1 MMAAACKWVG
11 GQTVSVRARVSV
23 RGRVSIRVRVSVSV
37 RARVSVSVSVRVSA
51 ACWLEEQMCSDMRV
65 ISPNIHYIETQTDP
79 P

>member
-37 RARVSVSVSVRVSA
+37 RARVSA
-51 ACWLEEQMCSDMRV
+51 ACCLEEQMCSDMRA
-65 ISPNIHYIETQTDP
+65 ISPNIHYLEIQTDP